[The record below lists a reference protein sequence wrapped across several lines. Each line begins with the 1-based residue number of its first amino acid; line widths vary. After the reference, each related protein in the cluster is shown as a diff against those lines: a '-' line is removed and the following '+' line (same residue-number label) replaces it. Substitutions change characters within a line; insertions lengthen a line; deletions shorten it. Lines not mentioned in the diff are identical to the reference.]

1 MAMVITLSL
10 LILSQPAGSPGES
23 GRPAG
28 SILRDT
34 KAYGVPV
41 IKAFSAEDAM
51 FFAGMA
57 VAEDRLWQME
67 QSRLASR
74 GKMAAIFGKAFA
86 NADREVR
93 QYGYTDAEL
102 QKQFEKLA
110 PTYQSWFKSYAR
122 GVNATIANLRES
134 GKLPA
139 AYMANDFEP
148 APWTVLDS
156 VAITIKLMQTF
167 GRGGA
172 GELRNWA
179 ALEYLKGRPNLKDS
193 ALDTFDDLIWQNE
206 KASVPTISDKD
217 DLSRKSPVKLPSFTR
232 EDTVRQLGLL
242 PKLGL
247 LDLFPMIRTSQR
259 EDSIRVA
266 EAVGAPFKSGSYAI
280 VIGPSRS
287 KTKKPVLLSAP
298 QMGFTNPSIVHEMA
312 IDAPGM
318 KVTGMNVPGIPGV
331 LVGATPNLAWG
342 VTSGVADVED
352 IYALRKTTDG
362 KAADLDG
369 ANPQAITAI
378 PYEVMVKGE
387 SSVKG
392 TRQETSY
399 GIVEAEHTK
408 SNTIF
413 ARQRAYWMREMESMA
428 AIYGLYTARTATE
441 ADLSMQKATMSF
453 NAFYASMNGEYGYRY
468 AGVVPIR
475 AAGFDPRFPLPAS
488 PASRWKGM
496 IPQESMPHAMNPSS
510 GLLTNWN
517 NKPASWWPNWDTPVW
532 GRGFRN
538 ESLNGFLTNP
548 KLGVSDVERAAW
560 GIARRFDSWTTLG
573 SYFEEASSGTIA
585 EGFDG
590 WALAGSVQ
598 ASIYQ
603 SWEQELRNIL
613 VLPTTGNFASQ
624 SNFEQITS
632 PHVLSNALEN
642 RGKTKFLGTKS
653 KQEIAKVALD
663 SALVK
668 ANLVTGFRPGTFLST
683 VDGGVLYGNRGT
695 YIQIIE
701 MLDKVRG
708 KNVVPP
714 GIATE
719 GPNSADQLNLARTW
733 SYKTMTIAP

>member
-1 MAMVITLSL
+1 
-10 LILSQPAGSPGES
+10 
-23 GRPAG
+23 
-28 SILRDT
+28 
-34 KAYGVPV
+34 
-41 IKAFSAEDAM
+41 
-51 FFAGMA
+51 
-57 VAEDRLWQME
+57 
-67 QSRLASR
+67 
-74 GKMAAIFGKAFA
+74 
-86 NADREVR
+86 
-93 QYGYTDAEL
+93 
-102 QKQFEKLA
+102 
-110 PTYQSWFKSYAR
+110 
-122 GVNATIANLRES
+122 
-134 GKLPA
+134 
-139 AYMANDFEP
+139 
-148 APWTVLDS
+148 
-156 VAITIKLMQTF
+156 
-167 GRGGA
+167 
-172 GELRNWA
+172 
-179 ALEYLKGRPNLKDS
+179 
-193 ALDTFDDLIWQNE
+193 
-206 KASVPTISDKD
+206 
-217 DLSRKSPVKLPSFTR
+217 
-232 EDTVRQLGLL
+232 
-242 PKLGL
+242 
-247 LDLFPMIRTSQR
+247 
-259 EDSIRVA
+259 
-266 EAVGAPFKSGSYAI
+266 
-280 VIGPSRS
+280 
-287 KTKKPVLLSAP
+287 
-298 QMGFTNPSIVHEMA
+298 
-312 IDAPGM
+312 
-318 KVTGMNVPGIPGV
+318 
-331 LVGATPNLAWG
+331 
-342 VTSGVADVED
+342 
-352 IYALRKTTDG
+352 
-362 KAADLDG
+362 
-369 ANPQAITAI
+369 
-378 PYEVMVKGE
+378 
-387 SSVKG
+387 
-392 TRQETSY
+392 
-399 GIVEAEHTK
+399 
-408 SNTIF
+408 
-413 ARQRAYWMREMESMA
+413 
-428 AIYGLYTARTATE
+428 
-441 ADLSMQKATMSF
+441 
-453 NAFYASMNGEYGYRY
+453 
-468 AGVVPIR
+468 
-475 AAGFDPRFPLPAS
+475 
-488 PASRWKGM
+488 M